1 MARTKQRTAGSP
13 SIVGDVTA
21 ESITINAKG
30 GSLTAILKRG
40 VRGNLVP
47 GKLSYGAKIEFE
59 PGVSCVLVAPG
70 QRRKFRV
77 AKIAN
82 GFVVTLEGGEREVVD
97 PTTKAVLAAYE
108 EMLKAG
114 KVKLLS
120 TDEAERR
127 FTGVLEKASKLEP
140 ATKQTRKEPAAPK

>member
-1 MARTKQRTAGSP
+1 MARTKQSTAGGP

-40 VRGNLVP
+40 VRGGLVP
-47 GKLSYGAKIEFE
+47 GKQSYGAKIEFE

-70 QRRKFRV
+70 QQRKFRV
-77 AKIAN
+77 VKIAN

-97 PTTKAVLAAYE
+97 PMTKAVLAAYE
-108 EMLKAG
+108 EMLRAG
-114 KVKLLS
+114 KVKLLAP
-120 TDEAERR
+120 DEAERR
-127 FTGVLEKASKLEP
+127 FAAVLQKASKLEP
-140 ATKQTRKEPAAPK
+140 AAKQTK